1 MPDLIKYLNK
11 DVIIVADGGLGTI
24 NSVITTVEY
33 TEMCGIP
40 IKGIILN
47 NFDKNDFMHRDNL
60 YMIEKITG
68 LNVLATV
75 GKDEKDIEIEKEV
88 LEELFK
94 ED

>member
-1 MPDLIKYLNK
+1 
-11 DVIIVADGGLGTI
+11 
-24 NSVITTVEY
+24 
-33 TEMCGIP
+33 
-40 IKGIILN
+40 
-47 NFDKNDFMHRDNL
+47 
-60 YMIEKITG
+60 MIEKITG